1 MWQRL
6 PAFGRGEQDSAALLI
21 LPITVNVV
29 AFHLFLDGGLLTGG
43 AVLGN
48 IMLLVNAY
56 FLWQHRHE
64 YRPLL
69 AQTS

>member
-1 MWQRL
+1 
-6 PAFGRGEQDSAALLI
+6 
-21 LPITVNVV
+21 
-29 AFHLFLDGGLLTGG
+29 LLTGG

-48 IMLLVNAY
+48 IMLLLNAY